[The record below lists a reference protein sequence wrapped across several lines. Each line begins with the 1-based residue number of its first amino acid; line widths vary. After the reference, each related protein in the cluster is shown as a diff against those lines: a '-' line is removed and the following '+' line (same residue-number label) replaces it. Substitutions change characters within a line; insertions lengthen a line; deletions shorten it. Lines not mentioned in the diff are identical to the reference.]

1 MIQIEK
7 SQRTL
12 KLIRNGETLFCCRIM
27 LGENPIGPKER
38 EGDGK
43 TPEGCY
49 RICSVN
55 RQSKFHISLGINYP
69 SKKDAL
75 QARHDKKIGLFDFI
89 KICAADALHLRPAW
103 TSPLGG
109 FIMIHGES
117 PEGKTG
123 DWTKGCVALGDAD
136 IEKLASFCKR
146 GEQVIILP

>member
-1 MIQIEK
+1 MILIEK
-7 SQRTL
+7 SRRRLTL
-12 KLIRNGETLFCCRIM
+12 TRRSKTLAEFKISLGFCPEGHKM
-27 LGENPIGPKER
+27 R

-75 QARHDKKIGLFDFI
+75 QALRGKMICLFDFV
-89 KICAADALHLRPAW
+89 KICAADMLHLRPSW
-103 TSPLGG
+103 NTPLGG
-109 FIMIHGES
+109 FIMIHGQS